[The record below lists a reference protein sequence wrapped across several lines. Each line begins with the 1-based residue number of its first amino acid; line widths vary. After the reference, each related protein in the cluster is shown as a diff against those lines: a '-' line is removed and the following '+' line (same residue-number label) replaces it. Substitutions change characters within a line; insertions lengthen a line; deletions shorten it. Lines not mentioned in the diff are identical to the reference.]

1 MKMMFLLKPRK
12 FLVGIRMKS
21 GEKVPR
27 KFVSI
32 VVNPQTFVPVPVPRD
47 KMSVGTNRFPRERLV
62 CPDIYYGPI
71 IKLKG

>member
-1 MKMMFLLKPRK
+1 
-12 FLVGIRMKS
+12 MKS

-32 VVNPQTFVPVPVPRD
+32 VVNPQTFVPVPGPRD
-47 KMSVGTNRFPRERLV
+47 KMSVGTNRFSRERPV

-71 IKLKG
+71 TKIKG